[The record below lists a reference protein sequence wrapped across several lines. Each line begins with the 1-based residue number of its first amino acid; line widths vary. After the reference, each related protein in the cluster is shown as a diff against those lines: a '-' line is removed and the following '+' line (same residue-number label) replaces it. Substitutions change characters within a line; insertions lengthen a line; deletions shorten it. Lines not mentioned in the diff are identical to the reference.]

1 MTAECFALLDDA
13 SPLLDGATVA
23 ATSRLYTDHAATL
36 HCNAIGDWPQVLAAM
51 QAALARGEYAVT
63 LCSYE
68 LGVALL
74 GIADGLPG
82 TSHRRPAATGSETP
96 TIPDGSATAA
106 ASVHGPGAAA
116 MTAPAPLAQ
125 VLLFRRCELKTAAEV
140 GDWLAARSFPIARPA
155 GIANV
160 RANIDQPAFDAALAR
175 IHAYI
180 EAGDTYQVNYTM
192 RLRFDA
198 FGGIHALYARLRARQ
213 PVPYGALV
221 QCEDGSAV
229 LSLSPEL
236 FVRHAGGVLT
246 ARPMKGTAPAAPPT
260 QADTHADDNLARAR
274 ALAADPKNRAENLM
288 IVDLLRNDIAR
299 VAQTGSVQ
307 VPALFDV
314 QRYGSVLQMT
324 STITASLRPDAT
336 LAQVFEALYPC
347 GSITGAPKRRAM
359 EIIGEL
365 EPDPRGIYTGA
376 IGWFDPTT
384 DANPGTVGDFC
395 LAVPIRTLALGAPDA
410 ATGVAQGEMGV
421 GAGIVYDSASGDEY
435 DECHLKARFLTG
447 LPNSFEIFETMLVTP
462 EQGVQHRARHLRR
475 LAASAAYFGFAWDG
489 KAANAYLD
497 AACSML
503 KDEAQNGLATVAA
516 FRLRLALA
524 QSGAFTVQHAPLAP
538 LPEPVRVLLAPDTTA
553 AGDLFL
559 RHKTSIRTR
568 YDNAWRDAEAQ
579 GAFDTLFFNDRGEL
593 TEGGRSNV
601 FVKVDGRWLTP
612 ALHCGVLPGVMRS
625 VLLDDPAW
633 QASEAVITREMLERA
648 EELVVCNALRG
659 AMKATL

>member
-1 MTAECFALLDDA
+1 
-13 SPLLDGATVA
+13 
-23 ATSRLYTDHAATL
+23 
-36 HCNAIGDWPQVLAAM
+36 
-51 QAALARGEYAVT
+51 
-63 LCSYE
+63 
-68 LGVALL
+68 
-74 GIADGLPG
+74 
-82 TSHRRPAATGSETP
+82 
-96 TIPDGSATAA
+96 
-106 ASVHGPGAAA
+106 
-116 MTAPAPLAQ
+116 
-125 VLLFRRCELKTAAEV
+125 
-140 GDWLAARSFPIARPA
+140 
-155 GIANV
+155 
-160 RANIDQPAFDAALAR
+160 
-175 IHAYI
+175 
-180 EAGDTYQVNYTM
+180 
-192 RLRFDA
+192 
-198 FGGIHALYARLRARQ
+198 
-213 PVPYGALV
+213 
-221 QCEDGSAV
+221 
-229 LSLSPEL
+229 
-236 FVRHAGGVLT
+236 
-246 ARPMKGTAPAAPPT
+246 MKGTAPAAPPT

-376 IGWFDPTT
+376 IGWFDPTI

-497 AACSML
+497 AACAML

-524 QSGAFTVQHAPLAP
+524 QSGASSTRTGSGNGASGACCTVK
-538 LPEPVRVLLAPDTTA
+538 APDCASASRRRNA
-553 AGDLFL
+553 ATVARPFCASSF
-559 RHKTSIRTR
+559 SI
-568 YDNAWRDAEAQ
+568 AHA
-579 GAFDTLFFNDRGEL
+579 
-593 TEGGRSNV
+593 
-601 FVKVDGRWLTP
+601 
-612 ALHCGVLPGVMRS
+612 
-625 VLLDDPAW
+625 
-633 QASEAVITREMLERA
+633 ASR
-648 EELVVCNALRG
+648 
-659 AMKATL
+659 